1 MSSHLWPYLY
11 FHSHGR
17 WHSQNLIS
25 SWSDIDHYQRW
36 LWSMTRQ
43 LSVTKFCR
51 QLILGDSAW
60 RLQLGMYQL
69 NFIQLIYILL
79 GEMIQGRNRW
89 ILWTA
94 NCSLLMKTVQEIPLN
109 LRGSL
114 VGLCTYLHSECRS
127 GRCRLWLAHVLLQR
141 QWNDKQEYLVTGM
154 GGAWLVEY
162 FINLINVLLMYCHRR
177 QSHWNMS
184 LIDWTV
190 LIATYTICCITQEK
204 RMSRHCSFHSSR
216 V

>member
-1 MSSHLWPYLY
+1 
-11 FHSHGR
+11 
-17 WHSQNLIS
+17 
-25 SWSDIDHYQRW
+25 
-36 LWSMTRQ
+36 
-43 LSVTKFCR
+43 
-51 QLILGDSAW
+51 
-60 RLQLGMYQL
+60 
-69 NFIQLIYILL
+69 
-79 GEMIQGRNRW
+79 MIRGRNRR

-94 NCSLLMKTVQEIPLN
+94 NWARLLFTTHSENSAFPAIFVLLRNHNCSLSMKTLQEIPLN

-127 GRCRLWLAHVLLQR
+127 GRCGLWLAHVLLQR

-162 FINLINVLLMYCHRR
+162 FINLVNVLLMYCHRR
-177 QSHWNMS
+177 QRHWNMS

-204 RMSRHCSFHSSR
+204 RMSRHCSFHSSG